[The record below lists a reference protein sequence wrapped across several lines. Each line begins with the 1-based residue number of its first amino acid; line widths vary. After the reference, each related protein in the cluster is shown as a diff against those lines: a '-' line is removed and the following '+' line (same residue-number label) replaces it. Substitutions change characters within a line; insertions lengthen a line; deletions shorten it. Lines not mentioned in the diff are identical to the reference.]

1 MSEHL
6 DSAPST
12 GPLGQF
18 ISSRTLSRLDVNLL
32 GTAILIAAIGCVLV
46 YSATYEGRDASLF
59 GRQLIWISVGI
70 VAMLIFTFVDYRL
83 LLDISPALWGIG
95 LVLLVYLLIWGQ
107 RTANVRSW
115 IHLGGFQFQPSEF
128 VKIFTALLL
137 AKYFENNTERY
148 LTFRSFLML
157 GLIVGAPVGL
167 IVVQPDFGTAATF
180 VPVAFAALFLGGIRP
195 RFWVIAILI
204 ALLAA
209 PTAWFVLLKPYQKE
223 RIMIFVDPER
233 DPLGSGYQVMQS
245 KIAIGSGGITGKGFT
260 EGTQAKLEYLPARH
274 TDFIFAVLGE
284 EWGFVGVIVLLTLY
298 LFFIIGALRI
308 AKAARDRA
316 GTFLVVCLTSF
327 FIFHILINV
336 AMQIGLLPT
345 TGIPLPLV
353 SYGGSSTLM
362 FFIATGLI
370 LNVDFRKFVNV
381 S

>member
-1 MSEHL
+1 MTERFEGST
-6 DSAPST
+6 ST

-18 ISSRTLSRLDVNLL
+18 ISSRTLSRLDLNLL

-46 YSATYEGRDASLF
+46 YSATAEGRDANLF
-59 GRQLIWISVGI
+59 GRQLIWVAIGI
-70 VAMLIFTFVDYRL
+70 VAMLIFTFIDYRL
-83 LLDISPALWGIG
+83 LLDISPALWGVG

-107 RTANVRSW
+107 QTAKVKSW
-115 IHLGGFQFQPSEF
+115 IHIAGFQFQPSEF
-128 VKIFTALLL
+128 VKIFTALLV
-137 AKYFENNTERY
+137 AKYFESHMERY
-148 LTFRSFLML
+148 LTFRSVLVL
-157 GLIVGAPVGL
+157 GVIVGLPVGL
-167 IVVQPDFGTAATF
+167 ILVQPDFGTAALF

-195 RFWVIAILI
+195 RFWIIAVLV

-209 PTAWFVLLKPYQKE
+209 PTAWFVVLKPYQKE
-223 RIMIFVDPER
+223 RIMIFLDPER
-233 DPLGSGYQVMQS
+233 DTRGSGYQVMQS
-245 KIAIGSGGITGKGFT
+245 KIAIGSGGITGKGFR
-260 EGTQAKLEYLPARH
+260 EGTQAKLEFLPARH
-274 TDFIFAVLGE
+274 TDFIFAVLAE
-284 EWGFVGVIVLLTLY
+284 EWGFVGVLVLLTLY
-298 LFFIIGALRI
+298 LFFIVSALRI

>member
-6 DSAPST
+6 DTSSST

-18 ISSRTLSRLDVNLL
+18 IGPRTLSRLDLNLL
-32 GTAILIAAIGCVLV
+32 GTAILIAMIGCVLI
-46 YSATYEGRDASLF
+46 YSATSEGRDANLF

-70 VAMLIFTFVDYRL
+70 VAMLIFTFVDYRI
-83 LLDISPALWGIG
+83 LLDISPALWGVG
-95 LVLLVYLLIWGQ
+95 LLLLLYLLIWGQ
-107 RTANVRSW
+107 RTANVKSW
-115 IHLGGFQFQPSEF
+115 IHFGGFQFQPSEF

-137 AKYFENNTERY
+137 AKFFESHTERY
-148 LTFRSFLML
+148 LTLRSFLML
-157 GLIVGAPVGL
+157 SVIVGLPVGM

-195 RFWVIAILI
+195 RFWIVAILI

-209 PTAWFVLLKPYQKE
+209 PTAWFILLKPYQKE
-223 RIMIFVDPER
+223 RIMIFLDPER
-233 DPLGSGYQVMQS
+233 DPRGSGYQVMQS
-245 KIAIGSGGITGKGFT
+245 KIAIGSGGIAGKGFR

-284 EWGFVGVIVLLTLY
+284 EWGFVGVLVLLTLY
-298 LFFIIGALRI
+298 LFFIVSALRI

-381 S
+381 G

>member
-1 MSEHL
+1 MTERL
-6 DSAPST
+6 DGSPST

-18 ISSRTLSRLDVNLL
+18 ISSRTISRLDLNLL

-46 YSATYEGRDASLF
+46 FSATAEGKDANLF

-83 LLDISPALWGIG
+83 LLDVSPALWGIG
-95 LVLLVYLLIWGQ
+95 LVFLGYLLIWGQ
-107 RTANVRSW
+107 RTANVKSW
-115 IHLGGFQFQPSEF
+115 IHIAGFQFQPSEF
-128 VKIFTALLL
+128 VKIFTALLV
-137 AKYFENNTERY
+137 AKFFESHTERY

-157 GLIVGAPVGL
+157 GLIVGVPVGL
-167 IVVQPDFGTAATF
+167 ILVQPDFGTAATF

-195 RFWVIAILI
+195 RFWIIAVLV

-209 PTAWFVLLKPYQKE
+209 PTAWFIVLKPYQKE
-223 RIMIFVDPER
+223 RIMIFLDPER

-245 KIAIGSGGITGKGFT
+245 KIAIGSGGITGKGFR

-284 EWGFVGVIVLLTLY
+284 EWGFVGVLVLLTLY
-298 LFFIIGALRI
+298 LFFIVGALRI